1 MISGFW
7 EYLSLGKSFYRNCF
21 DVVCKKYS
29 MSRAELDILIFLHEN
44 PECDTAKDITEKRGI
59 AKSNVSTAI
68 RNLTEQNYIEGY
80 HKGENRRSIHLKMLD
95 KCKPVI
101 EDINEARK
109 NFDDVVFGGFDE
121 NELEMITT
129 FFYRLTDNIT
139 KAKKEYTNKINNT
152 EEM

>member
-7 EYLSLGKSFYRNCF
+7 EYLSLGKRFYRSCF

-29 MSRAELDILIFLHEN
+29 LSRTELDILIFLYEN
-44 PECDTAKDITEKRGI
+44 PDCNTAKDITEKRGI

-80 HKGENRRSIHLKMLD
+80 YEGENRRSIYLRMLD
-95 KCKPVI
+95 RCKPLLN
-101 EDINEARK
+101 DINKIRQE
-109 NFDDVVFGGFDE
+109 FDSAVFDGFNEDE
-121 NELEMITT
+121 MAMITS

-139 KAKKEYTNKINNT
+139 KARKEYSNKSNM